1 LDKFL
6 IFNSE
11 EKHRMSN
18 IYNYSYVTYLQYLFY
33 QLALDLFSVPFL
45 IY

>member
-18 IYNYSYVTYLQYLFY
+18 IYNNSYVTYLYWFY
-33 QLALDLFSVPFL
+33 QLALDLFSVPP
-45 IY
+45 